1 MNTVPP
7 NDLLVYTD
15 AQLEQRRVQITQA
28 IDSYSQTIYALL
40 SLLVVVGDNEES
52 GLDADAL
59 EKEIDLLGDVMD
71 YAQEQLAD
79 VMTLQQNRAF
89 AQENPEMT
97 EMTDAEA
104 DTVETDSTVSSVSDS
119 VGSGRVLPVNGKFL
133 PFF

>member
-15 AQLEQRRVQITQA
+15 TQLEQRRVQITQA

-40 SLLVVVGDNEES
+40 SLLRVVEDNEES

-59 EKEIDLLGDVMD
+59 EREIDLLGDVMD

-89 AQENPEMT
+89 AQENPEVT

-119 VGSGRVLPVNGKFL
+119 VGSGRVLPVNSKFL